1 MAILRLSSSPG
12 GQIALIPEESMDLS
26 LTTRSLGDTT
36 IIDCVGRLV
45 YGSEATV
52 LRIKVKALIALGVK
66 SIVLNLAECSYIDSG
81 ALGVLTGLQMS
92 AKQAGCHIRLV
103 NPTAR
108 TAKLLQT
115 TNLTEFF
122 DVAAP
127 ASPK

>member
-1 MAILRLSSSPG
+1 
-12 GQIALIPEESMDLS
+12 MDLS

-36 IIDCVGRLV
+36 IIDCIGRLV

-52 LRIKVKALIALGVK
+52 LRIKVKALIALKVK
-66 SIVLNLAECSYIDSG
+66 SIILDLAGCTYIDSG

-92 AKQAGCHIRLV
+92 AQQAGCHIRLV

-115 TNLTEFF
+115 TNLMHFF
-122 DVAAP
+122 NVADCR
-127 ASPK
+127 SEVS

>member
-1 MAILRLSSSPG
+1 
-12 GQIALIPEESMDLS
+12 MDLS
-26 LTTRSLGDTT
+26 LTIRSLGDTT

-52 LRIKVKALIALGVK
+52 LRIKVKALIALRVK
-66 SIVLNLAECSYIDSG
+66 SIVLNLAKCTYIDSG

-92 AKQAGCHIRLV
+92 ALQAGCHIRLV

-115 TNLTEFF
+115 TNLMHFF
-122 DVAAP
+122 EVAACT
-127 ASPK
+127 SELN

>member
-1 MAILRLSSSPG
+1 
-12 GQIALIPEESMDLS
+12 MDLT
-26 LTTRSLGDTT
+26 LTSRSMGDAT

-66 SIVLNLAECSYIDSG
+66 SIVLNVAGCTYIDSG

-92 AKQAGCHIRLV
+92 AQQTGCHIRLV

-108 TAKLLQT
+108 TIKLLQT
-115 TNLTEFF
+115 TNLIHFF
-122 DVAAP
+122 DVADAAGSAP
-127 ASPK
+127 

>member
-1 MAILRLSSSPG
+1 
-12 GQIALIPEESMDLS
+12 MDLS
-26 LTTRSLGDTT
+26 LTTRSQGETT

-45 YGSEATV
+45 YGNEATV

-66 SIVLNLAECSYIDSG
+66 SIVLNLAGCRYIDSG

-92 AKQAGCHIRLV
+92 AHQAGCHIRLV

-115 TNLTEFF
+115 TNLMNFF
-122 DVAAP
+122 DVASS
-127 ASPK
+127 ASAK